1 MIPCS
6 PANETGFVPLFDGE
20 SLKGWHVSAQ
30 AGHSRAS
37 KNTTGGKWVVENG
50 VLVGSQ
56 DIPGN
61 GGIITTD
68 EQLGDYEIVL
78 EMK

>member
-1 MIPCS
+1 M
-6 PANETGFVPLFDGE
+6 
-20 SLKGWHVSAQ
+20 
-30 AGHSRAS
+30 
-37 KNTTGGKWVVENG
+37 VENG